1 MDLNIFAVKVHFYQ
15 IQIKAG
21 VDLKSNVSRALLIK
35 DARKTLFEHYV
46 TLTTISIN
54 IYSKK

>member
-1 MDLNIFAVKVHFYQ
+1 MDLNIFTVKVHFYQ

-35 DARKTLFEHYV
+35 DARKKLFEHYV
-46 TLTTISIN
+46 NLTID
-54 IYSKK
+54 

>member
-35 DARKTLFEHYV
+35 EKKKKLFEHYV
-46 TLTTISIN
+46 NLTID
-54 IYSKK
+54 

>member
-21 VDLKSNVSRALLIK
+21 VDLKRNVSRALLIK
-35 DARKTLFEHYV
+35 DARKKLFEHYV

>member
-21 VDLKSNVSRALLIK
+21 VDLKSNALRALLIK
-35 DARKTLFEHYV
+35 DARTKLYEH
-46 TLTTISIN
+46 
-54 IYSKK
+54 